1 LEQVEQDQALIL
13 IKDVQDQLQLFQ
25 QYHLLVVVKEVV
37 AQDQLVQAEMVD
49 QVAEEH
55 QVVVEDQ
62 ETHHQ

>member
-55 QVVVEDQ
+55 QVVVEGQ
-62 ETHHQ
+62 ETHPQ